1 MTDQPK
7 DTRLWCLHHI
17 GPDDMHPAP
26 DFATAQKWADY
37 SNRTFAKYADVSRFV
52 VALWP
57 WRPAAHAEGL
67 QQSVKDWALPEQPA
81 DAIDCIAQAIYEMNP
96 CGEQPTDLDG
106 RPTGRGV
113 EVPWSQ
119 MIEYDTEYHDA
130 CMEAA
135 RKIGALATPARTDAA
150 AEERDALLSALG
162 WKTGPFPDAGTRKVV
177 LEDSA
182 GLRPEMV
189 KARRRADDV
198 EADRDIWR
206 MIAGERVEEARS
218 GLLIRVWNRMKEER
232 KLRIKAEAAIAGPA
246 AEDKARIDF
255 LDLRRPIKGIEY
267 RSAEEVF
274 AIMADRI
281 RLAEGG
287 HYRLRGTSPAE
298 PERNS

>member
-37 SNRTFAKYADVSRFV
+37 SNRTFAKYADISRFV

-57 WRPAAHAEGL
+57 WAPATHAEGL
-67 QQSVKDWALPEQPA
+67 EKSIKDWALPDQPA
-81 DAIDCIAQAIYEMNP
+81 DEAVAWVYSHPNGPKELSWKA
-96 CGEQPTDLDG
+96 G
-106 RPTGRGV
+106 RINEEEKRRG
-113 EVPWSQ
+113 W
-119 MIEYDTEYHDA
+119 IE
-130 CMEAA
+130 
-135 RKIGALATPARTDAA
+135 TPLYAHASA

-189 KARRRADDV
+189 KVRRRADYA

-246 AEDKARIDF
+246 AEDKQ
-255 LDLRRPIKGIEY
+255 G
-267 RSAEEVF
+267 
-274 AIMADRI
+274 
-281 RLAEGG
+281 
-287 HYRLRGTSPAE
+287 
-298 PERNS
+298 

>member
-1 MTDQPK
+1 MNIFDIFRTPK
-7 DTRLWCLHHI
+7 PDISKRRRVRAPRDIGSLSAGTVLDDREIVDDVQNGCLRLGDGETRGGI
-17 GPDDMHPAP
+17 V
-26 DFATAQKWADY
+26 Y
-37 SNRTFAKYADVSRFV
+37 R
-52 VALWP
+52 
-57 WRPAAHAEGL
+57 
-67 QQSVKDWALPEQPA
+67 
-81 DAIDCIAQAIYEMNP
+81 
-96 CGEQPTDLDG
+96 
-106 RPTGRGV
+106 
-113 EVPWSQ
+113 
-119 MIEYDTEYHDA
+119 
-130 CMEAA
+130 
-135 RKIGALATPARTDAA
+135 ATPENLAPTCNEALQVGA

-189 KARRRADDV
+189 KARRRADDA

-255 LDLRRPIKGIEY
+255 LDMRRPIKGIEY

-298 PERNS
+298 PERDS